1 MTCLKP
7 TGSTVREGMEAL
19 PSHRPSQR
27 AAAQGKVHTHLRTL
41 TSHSQRPYSHRTN
54 GCTHNCRWFVS
65 QECSVEKCVYACAW
79 LTCDVD
85 VNVFMQSWE
94 KVCLV
99 KMLLPTGCPLLL
111 TMERTVQFSMFI
123 IVKKA
128 QLVIHLN
135 YLLFCHFV
143 LLLSFPFIQ
152 NSLFLYFLPY
162 LFFLFS
168 APGLSGSGAS
178 GGVPD
183 MGGSIYSKTQ
193 VSEFL
198 VSLFRSLKRSNITS
212 SPINL

>member
-65 QECSVEKCVYACAW
+65 QECSGEKCVYACAW

-123 IVKKA
+123 IVKEA
-128 QLVIHLN
+128 QLLIHLN

-143 LLLSFPFIQ
+143 LLLSFHSKLLSPLFP
-152 NSLFLYFLPY
+152 SLSSFLPLLSTRVVGVWY
-162 LFFLFS
+162 RWRSTWHGRFNLQQDSGEWISSFF
-168 APGLSGSGAS
+168 
-178 GGVPD
+178 V
-183 MGGSIYSKTQ
+183 
-193 VSEFL
+193 
-198 VSLFRSLKRSNITS
+198 
-212 SPINL
+212 